1 MFPKSFPKTCG
12 YEADFLPL
20 QQSLTNPLFY
30 GNIIRISAGDVAQ
43 QERIVPRDTT
53 HHSGQETEEGQ
64 NVTWSEEGWLESKGK
79 GLPIPI
85 LPPRSGIW
93 GSLTLHTTT
102 QPWRKCSCRQMN
114 GRKRTDFMINCK
126 GCRRKYSCEY
136 WNEWTLSCRVTDNW
150 K

>member
-43 QERIVPRDTT
+43 QERIVPRGTT

-64 NVTWSEEGWLESKGK
+64 NVT
-79 GLPIPI
+79 
-85 LPPRSGIW
+85 
-93 GSLTLHTTT
+93 
-102 QPWRKCSCRQMN
+102 
-114 GRKRTDFMINCK
+114 
-126 GCRRKYSCEY
+126 
-136 WNEWTLSCRVTDNW
+136 
-150 K
+150 